1 MNASNNNTTI
11 ETTIA
16 TIKSLCDRSE
26 ACWADARENARGG
39 RRLEIE
45 GEEAECID
53 HWVDAIQ
60 SIQQHG
66 YCGAAAA
73 IESLKA
79 ASAIARNYGDNQ
91 KEEAGIQAIQAYV
104 RSVFSGKVA

>member
-1 MNASNNNTTI
+1 MTI
-11 ETTIA
+11 ETLIETL
-16 TIKSLCDRSE
+16 KNLCDR
-26 ACWADARENARGG
+26 AQGCWEDAQENSPQES

-66 YCGAAAA
+66 FRGCSAA
-73 IESLKA
+73 IESLKM
-79 ASAIARNYGDNQ
+79 ASAIARNYGDNHH
-91 KEEAGIQAIQAYV
+91 EEKAIAV
-104 RSVFSGKVA
+104 VTVFSGKAA